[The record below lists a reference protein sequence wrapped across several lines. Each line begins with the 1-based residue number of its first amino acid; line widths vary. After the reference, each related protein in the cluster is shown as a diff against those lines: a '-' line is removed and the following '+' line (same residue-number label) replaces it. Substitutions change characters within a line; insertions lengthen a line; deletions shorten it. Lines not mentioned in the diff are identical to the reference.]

1 MIRVYAD
8 RQGERC
14 RLLVL
19 GHACSTPEG
28 RLVCAAVSALTQA
41 LAGYAKNNPV
51 CRHVRVSRESG
62 SLFLSCRSGLGDAF
76 DMTAQALLQ
85 LADEY
90 PQNVVYCTEKSAI

>member
-8 RQGERC
+8 RRGKKC

-41 LAGYAKNNPV
+41 LVSYAKNNPV
-51 CRHVRVSRESG
+51 CRHVRTNSEAG
-62 SLFLSCRSGLGDAF
+62 SLFLSCRSGLGGAF
-76 DMTAQALLQ
+76 DMIAQALLQ

-90 PQNVVYCTEKSAI
+90 PQNVAYCTEKSPI